1 MFSRFFLL
9 SQIPP
14 AVLTG
19 FHHGVGAFLV
29 DAFLFLNVVT
39 TELWLIQAIHTGP
52 TVSSEA
58 AGALTTGPELV
69 LAGRTFHQRPLG
81 LQLLTG
87 DISKPVLPHQNTGRG
102 LLTEFSSWGF
112 TLPRQFVDVVLQQ
125 RVLLHLDLDSPSF
138 L

>member
-39 TELWLIQAIHTGP
+39 TELWFVQAIHTDA
-52 TVSSEA
+52 TVRSET
-58 AGALTTGPELV
+58 AGTLTTWPQLV
-69 LAGRTFHQRPLG
+69 LPTGTF
-81 LQLLTG
+81 LQ
-87 DISKPVLPHQNTGRG
+87 
-102 LLTEFSSWGF
+102 
-112 TLPRQFVDVVLQQ
+112 
-125 RVLLHLDLDSPSF
+125 
-138 L
+138 